1 LIYYGNDINVDQF
14 YTPDDSMFD
23 RKSLVAIRFD
33 IRKAFRQAAAIALMG
48 LAGAGAGGYGYHAT
62 HGKLDAHKSPES
74 IAAVEKYQ
82 TRLNTISAQQSSL
95 ATTTDEDAA
104 SKLEKRKRVFLAD
117 VMLDTTISEADVG
130 ALASSFNKLS
140 ADDGIVFRFASEN
153 PSSLR
158 ERNECLA
165 DVLLTRDRLETA
177 ERTQDCMM
185 AYATK
190 DAEGTRTST
199 ASGALVGVAL
209 AGAFLLGRRFG
220 RRKNPSAPQGA

>member
-1 LIYYGNDINVDQF
+1 
-14 YTPDDSMFD
+14 M
-23 RKSLVAIRFD
+23 AIRFD
-33 IRKAFRQAAAIALMG
+33 IKKVFRQAAAVALMG

-62 HGKLDAHKSPES
+62 HGKLDAHKTPASL
-74 IAAVEKYQ
+74 AAVEKYQ
-82 TRLNTISAQQSSL
+82 TRLNTISAQQDAL

-130 ALASSFNKLS
+130 ALAGEFNKLG

-165 DVLLTRDRLETA
+165 DVMLTKDRLETA
-177 ERTQDCMM
+177 ERTQDCMT

-190 DAEGTRTST
+190 DEEGARTST
-199 ASGALVGVAL
+199 KSGALVGIAL
-209 AGAFLLGRRFG
+209 AGSFLLGRRFG
-220 RRKNPSAPQGA
+220 RRKEAQGPQNT

>member
-1 LIYYGNDINVDQF
+1 MAL
-14 YTPDDSMFD
+14 
-23 RKSLVAIRFD
+23 RFD
-33 IRKAFRQAAAIALMG
+33 IKKAFRQAAAIALMG

-62 HGKLDAHKSPES
+62 HGKMDAHRTPET

-82 TRLNTISAQQSSL
+82 TRLKALSAQQDNL

-130 ALASSFNKLS
+130 ALAGSFNKLS
-140 ADDGIVFRFASEN
+140 DDDGIVFRFAVEN
-153 PSSLR
+153 PASLR
-158 ERNECLA
+158 ERNECLT
-165 DVLLTRDRLETA
+165 DVMLTKDRLETA

-190 DAEGTRTST
+190 DKEGTTTST
-199 ASGALVGVAL
+199 ESGALVGIAL
-209 AGAFLLGRRFG
+209 AGSFLLGRRFG
-220 RRKNPSAPQGA
+220 RHKDSSGPQNT